1 MRHKQED
8 IREKGFSLIP
18 SESIQPE
25 SIVDFSRMRVGLKN
39 LDDATLN
46 INAYKKVN
54 SNYGDKTFIMDALYR
69 HNYQALR
76 EISNLFFEA
85 SGIYSRLCKYIA
97 YLYRYDWYIVPY
109 VNENSSSV
117 KKDKILKDFSNIL
130 SFYESSQ
137 ISKLCGDIALS
148 VIKNGCYYGYLSD
161 STNGIFLQE
170 LPVKYCRSR
179 FNKDGFPT
187 VEFNMKYFD
196 DQFSD
201 VQYRLRVISSFP
213 KEFSKGYVLY
223 RQGKLKPDFAGDTN
237 GWYLLDPDKS
247 VKFNCGGSDFPIL
260 VNAIPSIID
269 LNEAQALDR
278 KKTMQ
283 KLLKIIIQ
291 KLPLDKNGDLVFDV
305 DEAAD
310 IHNNAV
316 VMLKNAIGTDVL
328 TTFADID
335 VADLADKNTSTTTDD
350 LSKVERGVYNEFG
363 VSRNLFNA
371 ESNLALEKSIL
382 DDEASIRCLPQQ
394 FEAFFNK
401 ILNQFNTNPKKY
413 KFKFKMLETT
423 IYNYRELSKLYKE
436 QTQLGYSKMLPQ
448 IALGHTQGEILA
460 MAHFENEILNL
471 TEIMIP
477 PLMSSTMSSE
487 QVLGNKQQKNTNNTQ
502 NNKTNVAATTE
513 KKVGRPEKED
523 GEKSDKTIANKES
536 M

>member
-1 MRHKQED
+1 MA
-8 IREKGFSLIP
+8 P
-18 SESIQPE
+18 PE
-25 SIVDFSRMRVGLKN
+25 RIEPDSVVDFAKMRIGLKSV
-39 LDDATLN
+39 DDAILN
-46 INAYKKVN
+46 INSYKKVN
-54 SNYGDKTFIMDALYR
+54 SNYGNKDFIMKALYN
-69 HNYQALR
+69 HDYQSLR
-76 EISNLFFEA
+76 EISNLFFET
-85 SGIYSRLCKYIA
+85 SGIYSRMCKYIA
-97 YLYRYDWYIVPY
+97 YLYRYDWYIIPY
-109 VNENSSSV
+109 INEDATSI
-117 KKDKILKDFSNIL
+117 KQDKVLKDFSKIL
-130 SFYESSQ
+130 SYYESSQ
-137 ISKLCGDIALS
+137 IPKLCGDIALS

-161 STNGIFLQE
+161 SPNGIFLQE

-201 VQYRLRVISSFP
+201 VQYRLRIISSFP

-223 RQGKLKPDFAGDTN
+223 RQGKLKPDYFGDTN
-237 GWYLLDPDKS
+237 GWYLLDPERS

-269 LNEAQALDR
+269 LNEAQGLDR

-316 VMLKNAIGTDVL
+316 TMLKNAIGTDVL

-382 DDEASIRCLPQQ
+382 DDEASIRSFPQQ

-423 IYNYRELSKLYKE
+423 IYNYRELSKMYKE

-460 MAHFENEILNL
+460 MAHFENEILGL

-487 QVLGNKQQKNTNNTQ
+487 QVLGNKEQKKNNNSQ
-502 NNKTNVAATTE
+502 NNKGNAATTE